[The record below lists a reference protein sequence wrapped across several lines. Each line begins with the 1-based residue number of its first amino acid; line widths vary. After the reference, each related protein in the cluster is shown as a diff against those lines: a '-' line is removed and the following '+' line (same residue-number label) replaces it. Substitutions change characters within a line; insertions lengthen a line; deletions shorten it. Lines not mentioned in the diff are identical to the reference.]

1 MLCIVAILL
10 DYKPDLEEPVGVHK
24 CTTTREV
31 LLDKPYSELERLNL
45 DLFGHYIHLCVV
57 I

>member
-10 DYKPDLEEPVGVHK
+10 DHKPDLEEPVGVHK

-45 DLFGHYIHLCVV
+45 DLFGHY
-57 I
+57 